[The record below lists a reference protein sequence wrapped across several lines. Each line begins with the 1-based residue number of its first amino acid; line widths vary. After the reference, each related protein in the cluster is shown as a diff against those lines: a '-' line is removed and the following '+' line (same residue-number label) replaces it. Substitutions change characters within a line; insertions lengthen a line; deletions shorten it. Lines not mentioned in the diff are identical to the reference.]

1 MTEPGV
7 DLHRR
12 DSLPE
17 GFLHVTAGELHRL
30 LPGPSLIHL
39 AGRTG
44 RPLFVVILQ
53 HGNEDS
59 GLRAVQRLLAEY
71 HGHTLPRP
79 LSLFVANVAAAR
91 AGVRRLDGQPDYNR
105 CWPGT
110 ELPASPETALMAAV
124 LDELRPRQ
132 PVAALDLH
140 NTTGHNPL
148 HAAVNVLDPD
158 CLQLARGFAGTVVH
172 FTRPRGALPA
182 AFAGLCPAAILEC
195 GRIGQADGIDRAH
208 ALLRSCLHRDPCRA
222 PATAEPLELFASVAV
237 VQVPAGIRFGFGD
250 PPEVELALEP
260 ELDQWNFRE
269 LPAGTALGRVRGEF
283 WPLRALAPDGREI
296 TPELFELQGG
306 VLRLRHAL
314 MPSLLTRDPHVIRQD
329 CLCHLLQ
336 RIDPPPA

>member
-1 MTEPGV
+1 MTDAGV
-7 DLHRR
+7 GLHRR
-12 DSLPE
+12 DTLPE
-17 GFLHVTAGELHRL
+17 GFLHVGAGELHRL

-39 AGRTG
+39 AGESG
-44 RPLFVVILQ
+44 RPLFVAILQ

-71 HGHTLPRP
+71 RGRALPRP

-91 AGVRRLDGQPDYNR
+91 AGVRRLEGQPDYNR

-110 ELPASPETALMAAV
+110 ELPASSETALMAAV
-124 LDELRPRQ
+124 LDDLQTRRPL
-132 PVAALDLH
+132 AALDLH

-148 HAAVNVLDPD
+148 HAAVNTLDPD
-158 CLQLARGFAGTVVH
+158 CLQLARGFAGSVVY

-195 GRIGQADGIDRAH
+195 GRIGEAAGIDRAH
-208 ALLRSCLHRDPCRA
+208 ALLRGYLYGDPCA
-222 PATAEPLELFASVAV
+222 AATDAGPLELFASVAV

-250 PPEVELALEP
+250 PGDVELALEP
-260 ELDQWNFRE
+260 ELDHWNFRE
-269 LPAGTALGRVRGEF
+269 LPAGTVLGRVHGEF

-296 TPELFELQGG
+296 TPELFDMDGG
-306 VLRLRHAL
+306 VLRLRRAL

-336 RIDPPPA
+336 RIQPPA